1 MNGLC
6 FQFLDL
12 PAKTGDLLIVF
23 FQAKVADMEFIL
35 QALDGRLE
43 HVDRARHPAALFASL
58 PASKKPNDSPGRQSP
73 DPNHRRDGKQLRI
86 SRYRSVPR
94 AARRLHRPIRTLP
107 DASGATR

>member
-58 PASKKPNDSPGRQSP
+58 HAGKIPNDSPGRESP
-73 DPNHRRDGKQLRI
+73 DPNHRRDGKQLREFPLSGM
-86 SRYRSVPR
+86 SRSNSAIQVSP
-94 AARRLHRPIRTLP
+94 TF
-107 DASGATR
+107 

>member
-58 PASKKPNDSPGRQSP
+58 HAGKIPNDSPGRESP
-73 DPNHRRDGKQLRI
+73 DPNHRRDGKQLHAFSSPHGI
-86 SRYRSVPR
+86 YTIPEITT
-94 AARRLHRPIRTLP
+94 H
-107 DASGATR
+107 ASC